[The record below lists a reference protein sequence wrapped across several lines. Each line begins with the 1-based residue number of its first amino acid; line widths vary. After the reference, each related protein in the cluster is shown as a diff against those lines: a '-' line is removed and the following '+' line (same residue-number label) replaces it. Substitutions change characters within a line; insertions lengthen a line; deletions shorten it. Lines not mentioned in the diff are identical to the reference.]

1 LYKLATNAPHKSVEP
16 ASIPKYVSE
25 IGLKTMKRIS
35 IIILLLLACI
45 ACGKKPSTNS
55 EPGSASTGT
64 KTESKPASE
73 SIGTKDMSGTW
84 VVTEGGRTWEL
95 VITATEPN
103 TWTTTPTLLT
113 NPDKNDMIYGKP
125 GEKGDTLIIVGDG
138 PGKFK
143 VRYAEKKNFHN
154 AEFWPGTGTYDD
166 NTFNFAGFYVG
177 KRKA

>member
-1 LYKLATNAPHKSVEP
+1 MKKLCICLT
-16 ASIPKYVSE
+16 
-25 IGLKTMKRIS
+25 
-35 IIILLLLACI
+35 LLLACA
-45 ACGKKPSTNS
+45 ACAKKITNSS
-55 EPGSASTGT
+55 EPGTASTGT
-64 KTESKPASE
+64 KTESTPAAE
-73 SIGTKDMSGTW
+73 STGTKDMSGTW
-84 VVTEGGRTWEL
+84 IVTEGGRTWEL
-95 VITATEPN
+95 VITPTGAN

-166 NTFNFAGFYVG
+166 NTFNFAGYYVG